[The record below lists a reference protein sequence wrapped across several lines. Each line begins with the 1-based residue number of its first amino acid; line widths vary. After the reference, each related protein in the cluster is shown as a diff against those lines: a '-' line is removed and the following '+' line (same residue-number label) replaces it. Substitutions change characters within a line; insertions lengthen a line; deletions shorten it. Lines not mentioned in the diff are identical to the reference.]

1 VGSRGVPTGPL
12 GPARIRCAGT
22 VTASEDTQLLARL
35 RAGDEA
41 AFDLLVRRY
50 HGPLKRLARAFVSTE
65 ASAEEVVQ
73 DTWVAVL
80 AGLDAFEERASL
92 GTWISRILVNRSR
105 TKGVREA
112 RMTPFS
118 AMSDGEGEAEATW
131 PDGVDPARFDDR
143 GMWAT
148 PPERWADETPEK
160 LVGNQEAMT
169 LLDAELR
176 DLPERQRVVV
186 VLRDTLGWTAED
198 VCNALDIN
206 ETNQRVLLHRARS
219 RLRARLAAHLDRR

>member
-1 VGSRGVPTGPL
+1 MPR
-12 GPARIRCAGT
+12 ARISCAGR
-22 VTASEDTQLLARL
+22 VARPEETQLLARL
-35 RAGDEA
+35 RSGDA
-41 AFDLLVRRY
+41 DAFDILVGRY
-50 HGPLKRLARAFVSTE
+50 HAPLKRLARAFVSTD

-80 AGLDAFEERASL
+80 DGLDSFEERSSL
-92 GTWISRILVNRSR
+92 GTWITRILVNRSK

-118 AMSDGEGEAEATW
+118 AMGDGEHDDSAESV
-131 PDGVDPARFDDR
+131 VDPARFDDR
-143 GMWAT
+143 GKWSA
-148 PPERWADETPEK
+148 PPDRWEEETPEQ
-160 LVGNQEAMT
+160 LVGNQQAMA

-176 DLPERQRVVV
+176 QLPERQCVVV

-198 VCNALDIN
+198 VCNALEIN

-219 RLRARLAAHLDRR
+219 RLRARLEQHLDKR

>member
-1 VGSRGVPTGPL
+1 MAAGPL
-12 GPARIRCAGT
+12 TSARIPCAGT
-22 VTASEDTQLLARL
+22 VAASEETQLLARL

-41 AFDLLVRRY
+41 AFDLIVRRY

-80 AGLDAFEERASL
+80 AGLDAFEERSSL
-92 GTWISRILVNRSR
+92 GTWISRILVNRSK

-118 AMSDGEGEAEATW
+118 AMGDGDADADATS
-131 PDGVDPARFDDR
+131 PEGVDPARFDDR
-143 GMWAT
+143 GMWSS
-148 PPERWADETPEK
+148 PPERWVDESPEK
-160 LVGNQEAMT
+160 LVANQEAMA

-176 DLPERQRVVV
+176 NLPERQRIIV

-219 RLRARLAAHLDRR
+219 RLRSRLAQHLDER